1 MVLENFMLLCRFNPD
16 DQQLKTDK
24 MHRKQILT
32 LLIISLIAYSFG
44 YSQEQVLYKQIDT
57 TKLFMEIHYP
67 ETINT
72 AKKYPAIVFYFGG
85 GWNGGS
91 IMQFEP
97 HARYFSRRGMVCV
110 LVDYRVKSRQQTTP
124 FESLKDAKSA
134 IRYIREH
141 ADKFHI
147 DTSKIVAAG
156 GSAGGHLAAAT
167 ALIDDYNENTDNMS
181 VSCIPNALVL
191 FNPVIDNGPGGYGY
205 DRIGDAYKNFSPL
218 HNIKNGTP
226 PTIIFLGT
234 NDNLIPV
241 ETAKYYQKVMERVNS
256 NCELHLYEGQGH
268 GFFNYI
274 NFEYYKKTVSEADEF
289 LQSLGY
295 LNKEP
300 IIEIE

>member
-1 MVLENFMLLCRFNPD
+1 M
-16 DQQLKTDK
+16 QLKH
-24 MHRKQILT
+24 MVT
-32 LLIISLIAYSFG
+32 LLLISLLAYSFG
-44 YSQEQVLYKQIDT
+44 YAQNKVLYKQIDT
-57 TKLFMEIHYP
+57 TRLFMEIHFP
-67 ETINT
+67 TTIDT
-72 AKKYPAIVFYFGG
+72 AKKHPVIVFYFGG
-85 GWNGGS
+85 GWNDGTIS
-91 IMQFEP
+91 QFEP
-97 HARYFSRRGMVCV
+97 QAKYFLKRGVICI
-110 LVDYRVKSRQQTTP
+110 LVDYRVKKRQQTTP

-134 IRYIREH
+134 IRYIRQH
-141 ADKFHI
+141 ADKYHI

-156 GSAGGHLAAAT
+156 GSAGGQLAAAT
-167 ALIDDYNENTDNMS
+167 ALIDNYNENTDNLS

-241 ETAKYYQKVMERVNS
+241 ETATYYKKVMENVKSRCDLN
-256 NCELHLYEGQGH
+256 LYEGQVH
-268 GFFNYI
+268 GFFNYK
-274 NFEYYKKTVSEADEF
+274 NFEYYKKTVFEADKF

-295 LNKEP
+295 LEKEP